1 VIRAMALNETE
12 MQIRD
17 LVADRLSSVPAGGA
31 TAVTTVGAL
40 AELGILAVPL
50 PEAMGGMGEGI
61 GNAALLLEPLG
72 QQASVTP
79 YLETMCVPSAIA
91 GFYPAFAPLSVALGS
106 AAGSGRGAVM
116 AWMEREQG
124 WSRAPTLTTA
134 VQSGGKWVVSGHK
147 TLVRSAD
154 FAEAFLLTAAVK
166 GTPALFWLPTGTKG
180 VELTHYRSAD
190 SRGLADIQ
198 LNDVVLDAE
207 CRIDDGDAEAAIDYG
222 LDAGAAL
229 STCEAVGLMSRCL
242 EMTVDYLT
250 TREQFG
256 GPLSKMQ
263 ALQHR
268 LVEMYAD
275 VECAWSL
282 AHGAACCLSPE
293 TPAALRQSTVSKAKA
308 FVGRKGRRV
317 AQEALQMHG
326 AIGMTKEYPLGRYLQ
341 RLTAIDLDYGD
352 SQWHLGRLERAL
364 RGERA

>member
-1 VIRAMALNETE
+1 MIRAMALNETE

-17 LVADRLSSVPAGGA
+17 LVAGRLASLPSGSANIA
-31 TAVTTVGAL
+31 ATVGAL

-72 QQASVTP
+72 LHASVTP
-79 YLETMCVPSAIA
+79 YLETVCVPAAVASL
-91 GFYPAFAPLSVALGS
+91 YPAFAPLGAALGS
-106 AAGSGRGAVM
+106 AVGGGRGAVM
-116 AWMEREQG
+116 AWMERERG
-124 WSRAPTLTTA
+124 WSRTPTRTTA
-134 VQSGGKWVVSGHK
+134 VQNGGKWVVSGHK
-147 TLVRSAD
+147 TLVRCAD

-166 GTPALFWLPTGTKG
+166 GVPALFWLPAVTKG
-180 VELTHYRSAD
+180 VALTHYRSAD
-190 SRGLADIQ
+190 GRCLTDIQ
-198 LNDVVLDAE
+198 LDEVVLDAE

-229 STCEAVGLMSRCL
+229 ATSEAVGLMDRCL
-242 EMTVDYLT
+242 EMTVDYLK

-293 TPAALRQSTVSKAKA
+293 TPAALRRSTVSKAKA
-308 FVGRKGRRV
+308 YVGRKGRRV

-352 SQWHLGRLERAL
+352 SQWHLGRLEHAL
-364 RGERA
+364 RGEVA